1 MLLVTWGLVG
11 LVFLVAF
18 YGIVTGNYLLQLG
31 LVLAPI
37 LIFLINR
44 PDVWLCFVIAIY
56 QSQLI
61 LPFMPQGL
69 QAYHLFAFGFV
80 IVMIANRIITKETRQ
95 KWTWSRGFVY
105 LFLALLLFTAFVR
118 GFGLRVF
125 GGSSWG
131 GMAYIQ
137 LFIMAGLLLVGD
149 SVTLT
154 TRQWRNSI
162 IVMLLLSALPALA
175 QLVFQLSN
183 GKIYFQYNFIRA
195 EIPALVGS
203 LRASQTD
210 TGVVRYN
217 LLAGFGQNL
226 LAIALVLFPFR
237 GKYKFFVSALIVISV
252 ILGMIS
258 GFRSSLLITV
268 GVLMLY
274 VLLQGRGRRVT
285 GLIAVGGACLL
296 LLLAITPFARH
307 LPMSMQRTLSII
319 PFIDVSLEARADAL
333 GSSLWRVEI
342 WRQAWLQVPDYLL
355 IGKGLAINPEDLS
368 AMMGMRTDSVTMAL
382 MSHTYHNGPLALLL
396 DLGVLG
402 LVVGSGFLIASS
414 IEFYKRLS
422 TPIEDPLLRRAYC
435 FYTAYYIYQV
445 LNFFFIYG
453 DLQSFTMMFMF
464 SAILWGIIRTAE
476 QQYARNKASSSTAP
490 FRWPSA
496 RPPSLPVDVR
506 IPAPGA

>member
-31 LVLAPI
+31 LALAPI

-44 PDVWLCFVIAIY
+44 PDVWLCLVIAIY

-80 IVMIANRIITKETRQ
+80 IVMMANRIITKETRQ

-105 LFLALLLFTAFVR
+105 LFLAILLFTAFVR

-137 LFIMAGLLLVGD
+137 LFIMAGFLLLGD

-154 TRQWRNSI
+154 TRQWRNTI

-175 QLVFQLSN
+175 QVIFQLSN

-237 GKYKFFVSALIVISV
+237 GRYKFFAGALIVISV
-252 ILGMIS
+252 TLSMIS
-258 GFRSSLLITV
+258 GFRSSLLITL
-268 GVLMLY
+268 GVLVIY
-274 VLLQGRGRRVT
+274 ILLQSQRPLRGLVATAVT
-285 GLIAVGGACLL
+285 CALVLMILM
-296 LLLAITPFARH
+296 PFARH
-307 LPMSMQRTLSII
+307 LPMSMQRTLSLI
-319 PFIDVSLEARADAL
+319 PFIDVSLAARADAL
-333 GSSLWRVEI
+333 DSSLWRVEI
-342 WRQAWLQVPDYLL
+342 WKQAWLQVPDYLL
-355 IGKGLAINPEDLS
+355 IGKGLTINPEDLN
-368 AMMGMRTDSVTMAL
+368 AMMSMRTDTVTMAL

-402 LVVGSGFLIASS
+402 LVAGSGFLIASAV
-414 IEFYKRLS
+414 EFYKRLA

-464 SAILWGIIRTAE
+464 SAILWGILRTAE
-476 QQYARNKASSSTAP
+476 QQSVRNNASSSPVP

-496 RPPSLPVDVR
+496 RRPSLPVDVR
-506 IPAPGA
+506 ISAPWN